1 MGIRGL
7 TGWIKWAAAPSIK
20 EPNWTQWKG
29 KKIGVDILG
38 FLYKAKAQHYSPI
51 LYLGRLIAAF
61 KKYDIT
67 PVPIFDGKPPDEK
80 REALKLRSEL
90 RIRSDTLKLE
100 VKKGLESRTLTESER
115 SVAEGELRVLEQNTS
130 YLTSDERAI
139 AKQLFYAC
147 GITALNAAGEAD
159 NVLAYF
165 ARREELSAIITNDL
179 DLLPRGV
186 QTLLV
191 PDNYA
196 LPGDKSGWVEYD
208 LAAIL
213 EHSQLS
219 YSQFVEMCVL
229 MGCDYTAGLKS
240 FPFKAAYWAIR
251 YRGDMYATLKHF
263 KIPITEAYT
272 KATEI
277 LKGVSET
284 QESLMGEKQW
294 EKWATPKHSIEMES
308 LAEFRKT
315 YLADLPCEEY
325 GLLGNGVI

>member
-20 EPNWTQWKG
+20 EPNWAQWKG

-38 FLYKAKAQHYSPI
+38 FLYKAKAQHYSPL

-67 PVPIFDGKPPDEK
+67 PIPIFDGKPPDEK

-90 RIRSDTLKLE
+90 RVKSDTMKATLMKD
-100 VKKGLESRTLTESER
+100 LESTTLSEADRTM
-115 SVAEGELRVLEQNTS
+115 AEGELKVLEQNTT
-130 YLTSDERAI
+130 YLTSDERML

-147 GITALNAAGEAD
+147 GITALNASGEAD
-159 NVLAYF
+159 NILAYF
-165 ARREELSAIITNDL
+165 ARREELVAIISNDL

-196 LPGDKSGWVEYD
+196 LPGDKSGWVEYNLHD
-208 LAAIL
+208 IL
-213 EHSQLS
+213 K
-219 YSQFVEMCVL
+219 YSELNYEQFVEMCVL

-240 FPFKAAYWAIR
+240 FPYKTAYWAIR
-251 YRGDMYATLKHF
+251 YKGDMYAALKNYRVYDAE
-263 KIPITEAYT
+263 PYG
-272 KATEI
+272 KAASI
-277 LKGVSET
+277 LKGLYET
-284 QESLMGEKQW
+284 SESLMGEKQW
-294 EKWATPKHSIEMES
+294 EKWAAPPHGVES
-308 LAEFRKT
+308 EALAEFRKS
-315 YLADLPCEEY
+315 YLVELAQVDYDL
-325 GLLGNGVI
+325 LRNSVV

>member
-7 TGWIKWAAAPSIK
+7 TGWIKWAADPSIK
-20 EPNWTQWKG
+20 EPNWAQWKG

-61 KKYDIT
+61 KKYDII

-80 REALKLRSEL
+80 REALKMRSEL
-90 RIRSDTLKLE
+90 RIRSDTLKVEL
-100 VKKGLESRTLTESER
+100 KKDLDSSTLSETQRLIAES
-115 SVAEGELRVLEQNTS
+115 ELRVLEQNTS
-130 YLTSDERAI
+130 YLTSDERAL

-165 ARREELSAIITNDL
+165 SRREELAAIISNDL

-196 LPGDKSGWVEYD
+196 LPGDKSGWVEYN
-208 LAAIL
+208 LTAIL
-213 EHSQLS
+213 EHAQLS
-219 YSQFVEMCVL
+219 YPQFVEMCVL

-240 FPFKAAYWAIR
+240 FPYKAAYWAIR
-251 YRGDMYATLKHF
+251 YRGDMCATLRHF
-263 KIPITEAYT
+263 QIQSTEPYT

-294 EKWATPKHSIEMES
+294 EKWATPGHTLETEA
-308 LAEFRKT
+308 LAEFRKS
-315 YLADLPCEEY
+315 YLADLPLTEY
-325 GLLGNGVI
+325 ELLCNSVI